1 MIFKEADKM
10 NNKPIAVIDSGLG
23 GVSVLKELVALMP
36 NENFIY
42 LADSLNA
49 PYGTKTMQEVKK
61 ITVDNVK
68 MLMDIGIK
76 ALVIA
81 CNTATGAAVK
91 ILREMYQNF
100 PIIGI
105 EPAIKS
111 AVVNKQHPRVVVMA
125 TPLTLTQEK
134 FENLVSEFSDDAE
147 IIPLP
152 CPGLMEIIESGK
164 TEGEEIDSYLNNL
177 LSDIDLKSVDSVVLG
192 CTHYPHAQKAI
203 KKAFGEGV
211 SVFDGGEGTAKE
223 TLRKLTQAGL
233 LNKDLNKGKI
243 EFLNTMQDCTK
254 NDLAK
259 KLLYGE

>member
-1 MIFKEADKM
+1 M

-23 GVSVLKELVALMP
+23 GVSVLKELVTLMP

-49 PYGTKTMQEVKK
+49 PYGTKTMQEVRK

-68 MLMDIGIK
+68 MLMNIGIK

-81 CNTATGAAVK
+81 CNTATGAAVST
-91 ILREMYQNF
+91 LREMYQNF

-111 AVVNKQHPRVVVMA
+111 AVTQKQHPRVVVMA
-125 TPLTLTQEK
+125 TPLTLTQQK
-134 FENLVSEFSDDAE
+134 FENLMSEFSNDAE

-152 CPGLMEIIESGK
+152 CPGLMEIIEAGK
-164 TEGEEIDSYLNNL
+164 TEGEEIDSYLNKL
-177 LSDIDLKSVDSVVLG
+177 LSGIDLKSIDSVVLG

-203 KKAFGEGV
+203 KKAFGEDI
-211 SVFDGGEGTAKE
+211 SIFDGGEGTAKE

-233 LNKDLNKGKI
+233 LNDDFNKGKI
-243 EFLNTMQDCTK
+243 EFLNTTQDDAK

-259 KLLYGE
+259 RLLYGE